1 MILTVSKKPMKEN
14 FPLSLE
20 LHLGVEVTFWI
31 GELLKETGKTFSIAY
46 ELLRE
51 SSKEGIF

>member
-1 MILTVSKKPMKEN
+1 MREN
-14 FPLSLE
+14 FLLSLE
-20 LHLGVEVTFWI
+20 FHLGVEVTFWI